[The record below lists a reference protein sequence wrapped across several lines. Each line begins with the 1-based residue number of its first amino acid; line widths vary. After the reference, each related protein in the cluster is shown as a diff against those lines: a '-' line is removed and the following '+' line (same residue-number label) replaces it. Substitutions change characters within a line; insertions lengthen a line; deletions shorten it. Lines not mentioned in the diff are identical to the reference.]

1 MSATRE
7 GVVVNPRNEMMAE
20 IQKARQE
27 QLAQEFKEGG
37 GDLTALEPH
46 ESQPAKQEVL
56 MPEGTDAAEWEKLDE
71 VGKSALV
78 EAEAERKKAEAE
90 AGTETPPETVEPV
103 QKAKRKLKVDGQDLE
118 VDEEKVIEAGIA
130 TLQKQA
136 AADKSLEE
144 ARRLRKEAQDEA
156 RKIVEEAKQQAA
168 AKPNQDVGALPP
180 AGGISGVERL
190 TDDHFIEAVKKIQYG
205 SEAEASVA
213 LKGLISEAAKA
224 GKPAE
229 LTLNEVGEYLEFRE
243 ATKWAHDEYKDILGD
258 SRLKA
263 LFSSEEKRLRAT
275 GDNRPYRELYK
286 DIGEGLK
293 EWLKEKSPA
302 PVQQPKDQSRHE
314 RKASVV
320 VIPTAAAR
328 QPAPTQPKE
337 LSPSEV
343 IDRMRTARH
352 QA

>member
-1 MSATRE
+1 MPLPGE
-7 GVVVNPRNEMMAE
+7 GVESNPRNEMMAE

-37 GDLTALEPH
+37 GDLAALEPH
-46 ESQPAKQEVL
+46 ETAEEKKEETPEVPAEEV
-56 MPEGTDAAEWEKLDE
+56 
-71 VGKSALV
+71 
-78 EAEAERKKAEAE
+78 KAEGEETPSAE
-90 AGTETPPETVEPV
+90 TETPETETP
-103 QKAKRKLKVDGQDLE
+103 KAKVKIKVDGQELE
-118 VDEEKVIEAGIA
+118 VDEEAVREAGIKA
-130 TLQKQA
+130 LQKQS
-136 AADKSLEE
+136 AADKRLEESARLKKEAEAE
-144 ARRLRKEAQDEA
+144 ARRILDD
-156 RKIVEEAKQQAA
+156 AKRQAETQNRDA
-168 AKPNQDVGALPP
+168 GTLPAKD
-180 AGGISGVERL
+180 GISGVEKL

-213 LKGLISEAAKA
+213 LKNLISEAAKS

-258 SRLKA
+258 PKLKT
-263 LFSSEEKRLRAT
+263 LFSSEEKRLRAA
-275 GDNRPYRELYK
+275 GDNRPYREVYK
-286 DIGEGLK
+286 DIGDGLK
-293 EWLKEKSPA
+293 TWLQEKAPA
-302 PVQQPKDQSRHE
+302 APQPKDQTRHE

-343 IDRMRTARH
+343 IDRMRQARH
-352 QA
+352 Q